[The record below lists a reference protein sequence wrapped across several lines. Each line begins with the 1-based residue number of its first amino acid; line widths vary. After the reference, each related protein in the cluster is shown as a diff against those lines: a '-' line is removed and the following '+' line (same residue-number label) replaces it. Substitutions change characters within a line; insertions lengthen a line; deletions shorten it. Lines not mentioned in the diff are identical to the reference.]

1 MTIAKD
7 LMIGPLLQE
16 LPERVADAAI
26 SMLRP
31 ASASFRGFLKKRLS
45 AVPADRDGITADPA
59 FEAMFG
65 WRNAQETF
73 DQLADSGRL
82 HPGFVKSLELPYT
95 ENALPSDGSIP
106 YAFTRQMRPFTHQ
119 LQAMDAVRAGKS
131 VLVSA
136 GTGSGKTESFLFPI
150 LSDLSR
156 AVEERGRL
164 VGVQALF
171 IYPLNALIRS
181 QRERLVAWMEPYG
194 GDMRFALYSSDLK
207 QDVKSDGPNNASG
220 LKCEVPDRTRLRR
233 DPPPVLITNTTM
245 LEYMLVRSDDRRI
258 FEASQGQLRYV
269 VIDEAHSY
277 MGTQAAE
284 LTLLLRRAMLA
295 FGVNPADVRFI
306 ATSATM
312 GDSSGKDDTK
322 VRQFLA
328 DMAGVPDTH
337 IAVIRGHRQIPVLG
351 SPQAGLPPSLE
362 DLEALVEAPEGTA
375 AELFQAL
382 HRSPIAMRLRDLL
395 IEAPQ
400 GLGGIAK
407 ALQISWPL
415 AARWL
420 DVATAGVSDDRN
432 LTDQRFLP
440 VRAHLMQ
447 RTLEGVWSCLR
458 ANCPGKEEQG
468 LTDDWGFGP
477 VFLEQV
483 ECCSY
488 CDSKVLSVHLC
499 VECGSES
506 MQAVIEHVDG
516 SQYLRALGDDE
527 DDFLY
532 DADEGFDASIDN
544 EEDESDADESAT
556 RHRTLA
562 IVVKASDATE
572 ILDSVVT
579 LPVSARSGQLFAEG
593 ADCEVALAMGGELSD
608 CPHCNANW
616 RNSRNRREV
625 RISAPF
631 MLGTVIPSLLASAPP
646 DADAKE
652 GALMQ
657 GRRLLSFTDSR
668 QGTARNAVRLYDRA
682 LREFARYVVPHQL
695 ATLRQ
700 LPDSE
705 FAELLNDDI
714 RGLERRLES
723 ATTPVSISHLQKQ
736 IAEKKSLLNPTI
748 GHMPW
753 STLRDRLAERTEL
766 SYIAKYLGEIA
777 GGLNDPRRAAHL
789 LLLRELYRRPKR
801 HNSLETMGLVSI
813 RYPSIESLTTLP
825 RGWAYKGGSLEDW
838 KDFLKILVDN
848 HVRENGCVDLPD
860 ELANWIGTSFRQKRL
875 KRNVTTQERRYERMI
890 GWPVVIGVDGRVR
903 STHRAY
909 RLLVAAFHLSATDP
923 DCAAWINDV
932 LESAWLALTTGA
944 APVLSN
950 TSTRTNV
957 YHLDFSRQELAEPE
971 RLWLCNVTHRFL
983 DATLRGIS
991 PYLPR
996 GESSTFAEP
1005 CRELKFPRLPHGFWR
1020 EGNELWPIVKRKA
1033 WLDEQE
1039 AVAKLRHDGH
1049 WSEALDRAFID
1060 TEFYATREHS
1070 AQIGTDILKEITH
1083 EFQSGRLNVL
1093 NCSTTMEM
1101 GVDIGNLSVVA
1112 MTNPPPMLAN
1122 YLQRAGRAGRRGE
1135 SRALA
1140 YTLCRPE
1147 PRAMELFADASAFIA
1162 GQTPVPTVRLESA
1175 AVVQRHVNALLLRG
1189 FLTQHP
1195 GVNAS
1200 SLSIGWL
1207 LGAMDAN
1214 PDNIEHQRRNAP
1226 VAFMLNQLHSELT
1239 SETQASIR
1247 TVVAGSIL
1255 APLSTEAL
1263 AGRAAATL
1271 EEIESDWW
1279 LEFDVL
1285 LKQRQ
1290 EETADSMPWKA
1301 ISAQIK
1307 RMAGTY
1313 LLTEL
1318 TERGYLP
1325 ARGFPTHVRDLIIPT
1340 GQPRNSN
1347 YEWES
1352 TKLSRELP
1360 VALREYQPGA
1370 DVVVN
1375 GARYTVGGVT
1385 LNWKRPAGVS
1395 DAAELQSFRWRLL
1408 CRYCGDVSDQAS
1420 RMEVCPKCGQE
1431 PAARSQFEYLN
1442 PAGFAVAAD
1451 VQASDDISSPRYI
1464 PSEAPCFS
1472 VAGEWVNLPNQRGR
1486 YRAAA
1491 GSVTYYQAR
1500 GEYGHG
1506 FFLCLACGRAEA
1518 LQDAPGSSPSGDQLV
1533 AFRRHTRLRTGS
1545 RCSDAETNTWAV
1557 KTIGALGG
1565 KQLTEALEIQLLHP
1579 ENQAGMDDEVTA
1591 TSIAVLLRNAVAEY
1605 LGIERTEVG
1614 FATQRGRYGDMQV
1627 LSIVVY
1633 DLAPG
1638 GAGYVSRAAEAL
1650 PRLLR
1655 DVSEAAGSCPAQCA
1669 NACVRC
1675 LIDYST
1681 RQHVEKLDRHVALHL
1696 LNDEFVLGLALPDDV
1711 RSVLGADCEYEA
1723 APITRAVVRALSD
1736 VQAHCMRICI
1746 AAHAGDKGWDLPDW
1760 RMKSVL
1766 LQGRLANPDLKVS
1779 LVLLGGTKLLSDDA
1793 KEQLLSL
1800 RRSGLVD
1807 SLNTAPIP
1815 QGYVPL
1821 AEVIGPVDS
1830 CSWSL
1835 ADADAASEATAPGED
1850 WAISEHGILVRGPRS
1865 LGLELTIIG
1874 DDEFAPR
1881 ASPQGNGGICMIN
1894 SHAAIPAKNF
1904 LGFVL
1909 GAVRAKF
1916 PAIDEVAG
1924 KFPESI
1930 KYTDR
1935 YFRSPESA
1943 QVLKAFIDGLVP
1955 DTSPVSLTIQT
1966 AELPTVPGYGTD
1978 WREEKA
1984 RERDLKQVFRRD
1996 RPLLKIALEVRKKSI
2011 VPHARILKLTY
2022 PDGQRLNLKFD
2033 QGVDYWTMAGS
2044 TVLPKYPRGAT
2055 DVTAWF
2061 D

>member
-1 MTIAKD
+1 MSIATD

-16 LPERVADAAI
+16 LPDRVSDAAI

-31 ASASFRGFLKKRLS
+31 ASASFRGFLRKRLS

-65 WRNAQETF
+65 WHNAQETF
-73 DQLADSGRL
+73 DQLSTSERL
-82 HPGFVKSLELPYT
+82 HPRFVKALKQPHA
-95 ENALPSDGSIP
+95 ENALPSDGSVP
-106 YAFTRQMRPFTHQ
+106 YAFTGEMRPFTHQ

-136 GTGSGKTESFLFPI
+136 GTGSGKTEAFLFPI

-194 GDMRFALYSSDLK
+194 GDMRFALYSSELK
-207 QDVKSDGPNNASG
+207 QDVRNDSSNSVTG

-245 LEYMLVRSDDRRI
+245 LEYMLVRSDDRPI

-277 MGTQAAE
+277 MGIQAAE

-295 FGVNPADVRFI
+295 FGVKPENVRFI

-312 GDSSGKDDTK
+312 GDSSGADDTK
-322 VRQFLA
+322 VRKFLA

-337 IAVIRGHRQIPVLG
+337 VAVIRGHRQIPMLG
-351 SPQAGLPPSLE
+351 KPDVGIPPSLE
-362 DLEALVEAPEGTA
+362 DLEALVASPEGTT
-375 AELFQAL
+375 AELFRAL
-382 HRSPIAMRLRDLL
+382 HRSPIAMRLRELL

-400 GLGGIAK
+400 SLGGIAN
-407 ALQISWPL
+407 ALKMSWPL

-420 DVATAGVSDDRN
+420 DVTTSGVSDDRN

-440 VRAHLMQ
+440 VRTHLMQ
-447 RTLEGVWSCLR
+447 RTLEGAWSCLR
-458 ANCPGKEEQG
+458 ADCPGKEAQG
-468 LTDDWGFGP
+468 LSDDWGFGAI
-477 VFLEQV
+477 FLEQV

-506 MQAVIEHVDG
+506 MQAVIEHTDG
-516 SQYLRALGDDE
+516 EQYLRALGDDE

-532 DADEGFDASIDN
+532 DADEGFDDSLDN
-544 EEDESDADESAT
+544 TEEDSEAEHTAIP
-556 RHRTLA
+556 HRTLT
-562 IVVKASDATE
+562 IVVKAVDATSVV
-572 ILDSVVT
+572 DSVMT
-579 LPVSARSGQLFAEG
+579 LPVRARSGQLLAED
-593 ADCEVALAMGGELSD
+593 ADCEVVLAMGGGLND

-646 DADAKE
+646 DANAKD

-700 LPDSE
+700 LPDPE
-705 FAELLNDDI
+705 LAELLSGDI
-714 RGLERRLES
+714 QSLEERIKGTATPAVIAHLKEQIES
-723 ATTPVSISHLQKQ
+723 KRSQLTP
-736 IAEKKSLLNPTI
+736 AI
-748 GHMPW
+748 GCMRW
-753 STLRDRLAERTEL
+753 GELRDHLAERTEL
-766 SYIAKYLGEIA
+766 GYIAKYLGEIA
-777 GGLNDPRRAAHL
+777 GGGNDRRRAAHL

-813 RYPSIESLTTLP
+813 RYPGIESLTVLP
-825 RGWAYKGGSLEDW
+825 GGWSGRGGSLQDW
-838 KDFLKILVDN
+838 KDFLKILVDY
-848 HVRENGCVDLPD
+848 HLRENGCVNLPD

-875 KRNVTTQERRYERMI
+875 KRTVTTHERRYERKI
-890 GWPVVIGVDGRVR
+890 GWPVVIGLDGQVR

-909 RLLVAAFHLSATDP
+909 RLLVAAFHLNGTAP
-923 DCAAWINDV
+923 DSAAWINDV
-932 LESAWLALTTGA
+932 LDHAWVALTTGVT
-944 APVLSN
+944 PVLSN
-950 TSTRTNV
+950 TDGQANV

-996 GESSTFAEP
+996 GESANFGEP
-1005 CRELKFPRLPHGFWR
+1005 CLELKFPKLPYGFWKN
-1020 EGNELWPIVKRKA
+1020 GNEALPTFERKA
-1033 WLDEQE
+1033 WLDKQE
-1039 AVAKLRHDGH
+1039 VVANLRRDGH
-1049 WSEALDRAFID
+1049 WNEALDRAFIGTD
-1060 TEFYATREHS
+1060 FYAAREHS
-1070 AQIGTDILKEITH
+1070 AQIGTETLKEITH

-1101 GVDIGNLSVVA
+1101 GVDIGNLSIVA

-1147 PRAMELFADASAFIA
+1147 PRAMELFADASSFIA
-1162 GQTPVPTVRLESA
+1162 GQTPVPSVRLESA
-1175 AVVQRHVNALLLRG
+1175 AVVQRHVNAVLLRG
-1189 FLTQHP
+1189 FLTQHQ

-1200 SLSIGWL
+1200 GLSVGWL
-1207 LGAMDAN
+1207 LGAVDAN
-1214 PDNIEHQRRNAP
+1214 PDNAAHQRRNAP
-1226 VAFMLNQLHSELT
+1226 VALMLDQLHKGLASED
-1239 SETQASIR
+1239 QRAIR

-1255 APLSTEAL
+1255 ATQPTEAL
-1263 AGRAAATL
+1263 LRQATTVL
-1271 EEIESDWW
+1271 EKIESDWW

-1285 LKQRQ
+1285 LNQRH
-1290 EETADSMPWKA
+1290 EEAANSKPWTA
-1301 ISAQIK
+1301 INAQIK
-1307 RMAGTY
+1307 RMAGAY

-1340 GQPRNSN
+1340 GQAKGAN
-1347 YEWES
+1347 YEWGS

-1385 LNWKRPAGVS
+1385 LNWKRPAGAS

-1420 RMEVCPKCGQE
+1420 RMEACPKCGQE
-1431 PAARSQFEYLN
+1431 PVAQFEYLN

-1451 VQASDDISSPRYI
+1451 AQASDDISSPRYI
-1464 PSEAPCFS
+1464 PSEPARFS
-1472 VAGEWVNLPNQRGR
+1472 VAGEWINLPNQRGR

-1500 GEYGHG
+1500 GEHSHG

-1518 LQDAPGSSPSGDQLV
+1518 LQGVPGSNTSGDQLV
-1533 AFRRHTRLRTGS
+1533 AFRRHSRLLTG
-1545 RCSDAETNTWAV
+1545 RPCADAESNTWAV

-1565 KQLTEALEIQLLHP
+1565 KQLTEALELQLLYP
-1579 ENQAGMDDEVTA
+1579 ESQAGMDDDVTA
-1591 TSIAVLLRNAVAEY
+1591 TSVAVMLRNAVATH
-1605 LGIERTEVG
+1605 LGIEPNEIG
-1614 FATQRGRYGDMQV
+1614 FATQRGRYGEMQV
-1627 LSIVVY
+1627 LSIIVY

-1638 GAGYVSRAAEAL
+1638 GAGYVTRAAEVL
-1650 PRLLR
+1650 PKLLR
-1655 DVSEAAGSCPAQCA
+1655 DVADGAASCPAKCQR
-1669 NACVRC
+1669 ACVRC
-1675 LIDYST
+1675 MIDYST
-1681 RQHVEKLDRHVALHL
+1681 RQHVEKLDRHAALHM
-1696 LNDEFVLGLALPDDV
+1696 LNDEFVVGLALPDDV
-1711 RSVLGADCEYEA
+1711 RSVLGSDCQYES
-1723 APITRAVVRALSD
+1723 APILRSVIRSLSD
-1736 VQAHCMRICI
+1736 IHAESMLICI
-1746 AAHAGDKGWDLPDW
+1746 AASDEGDDWDLSDW
-1760 RMKSVL
+1760 RMKSAL
-1766 LQGRLANPDLKVS
+1766 LQAHLINPDLKVS
-1779 LVLLGGTKLLSDDA
+1779 LALLGDTHLLSADA
-1793 KEQLLSL
+1793 KEQLLGW
-1800 RRSGLVD
+1800 RRSRLID
-1807 SLNTAPIP
+1807 SLHTAPVP

-1821 AEVIGPVDS
+1821 VELEGPVENS
-1830 CSWSL
+1830 SWSL
-1835 ADADAASEATAPGED
+1835 AYAELDAAVPGEK
-1850 WAISEHGILVRGPRS
+1850 WATSEHGILVRSPRV
-1865 LGLELTIIG
+1865 LGLGLTPI
-1874 DDEFAPR
+1874 DEEEFTPKQA
-1881 ASPQGNGGICMIN
+1881 AQGNSGISIIN
-1894 SHAAIPAKNF
+1894 AHAAIPAGNF
-1904 LGFVL
+1904 LDFVL
-1909 GAVRAKF
+1909 GAIRAKF
-1916 PAIDEVAG
+1916 PAINGVTG
-1924 KFPESI
+1924 MVPENI

-1943 QVLKAFIDGLVP
+1943 LVLKALIDGLVP
-1955 DTSPVSLTIQT
+1955 ATFPVNLTIQT
-1966 AELPTVPGYGTD
+1966 AELPNDPGYGTD
-1978 WREEKA
+1978 WREEKV
-1984 RERDLKQVFRRD
+1984 RELDLKKAFRRD
-1996 RPLLKIALEVRKKSI
+1996 GSMLKLDLEVRKKSI
-2011 VPHARILKLTY
+2011 VPHSRVLKLTY
-2022 PDGQRLNLKFD
+2022 PNGRRLNLKFD
-2033 QGVDYWTMAGS
+2033 QGVDYWKMVGA